1 VILLCG
7 IPSEGPLA
15 RVREELDALDLAYV
29 LFNQRRF
36 DDIEMAFSVWEG
48 GVSGWLRIGMRSY
61 RLEDFTGIYTR
72 VMDDSLLPEL
82 RAEPSWSPRRNACRT
97 LHDTLVRW
105 YEIAPG
111 RVVNRSGPM
120 GSNASKPYQAQLIQE
135 HGFKVPQTVITNDPE
150 LVRAFYQEHGRVIYK
165 SISGVR
171 SIVQTLQQR
180 DLERVDRVRWCPI
193 QLQAYVE
200 GLDVRVHVVSSEVF
214 ATAVRS
220 TATDYRYATRDP
232 GGTAELEAIDLP
244 DDLAERCITLAK
256 VLRLPFAGID
266 LKLTPKGEPF
276 CFEVNPSPA
285 FSYYEAHTGQPIARA
300 VARYLVDS

>member
-1 VILLCG
+1 MILLCG

-15 RVREELDALDLAYV
+15 RVREELDELNVAYV

-36 DDIEMAFSVWEG
+36 DEMEMAFSVWEG
-48 GVSGWLRIGMRSY
+48 GVSGWLRIGTQCF
-61 RLEDFTGIYTR
+61 RLEDFTSVYTR
-72 VMDDSLLPEL
+72 VMDDGRLPEI
-82 RAEPSWSPRRNACRT
+82 AGEPSWSPRRNTCRT

-120 GSNASKPYQAQLIQE
+120 GSNASKPYQAQLISA
-135 HGFKVPQTVITNDPE
+135 HGFSVPKTLITNDPE
-150 LVRAFYQEHGRVIYK
+150 LVRAFYQEHPRVIYK

-171 SIVQTLQQR
+171 SIVQTLNER
-180 DLERVDRVRWCPI
+180 DLERIDRVRWCPI

-200 GLDVRVHVVSSEVF
+200 GVDVRVHVVGSDVF

-220 TATDYRYATRDP
+220 TATDYRYALREP
-232 GGTAELEAIDLP
+232 GGAAELEAIDLP
-244 DDLAERCITLAK
+244 GELAERCITLATD
-256 VLRLPFAGID
+256 LRLPFAGID
-266 LKLTPKGEPF
+266 LKLTPEGQSF

-300 VARYLVDS
+300 VARYLADA